1 MAGLSYK
8 KLYTKNVFN
17 FILGTLHL
25 LKIFEQ
31 TVVCNIAFEK
41 LAPKIHIVHKVVA
54 VFRYTLW
61 MAYLVH
67 TNNFRRNVK
76 PKINI
81 ANEIDRITFI

>member
-1 MAGLSYK
+1 MY
-8 KLYTKNVFN
+8 Y
-17 FILGTLHL
+17 I
-25 LKIFEQ
+25 
-31 TVVCNIAFEK
+31 IAFEK

-76 PKINI
+76 LKIDI
-81 ANEIDRITFI
+81 ANEMDRIVFILSIQLNSQNVSIVISNAV